1 MASNA
6 AIHRVELNIA
16 DMDRHYYADH
26 TLTIARHPSETEERM
41 MVRLLAYALWSHER
55 LEFGRG
61 IATLEDADLWQRD
74 LTGRIERWIDVGL
87 PDARRIKQALG
98 QSDEVAVLAFGGRA
112 VDLWWKDVV
121 GELPKGRALSVL
133 EVMPE
138 TTEAMAGLCQ
148 RTMSVQFMVQEGER
162 WLALGD
168 ERFVVPLRWRLGE
181 GATA

>member
-6 AIHRVELNIA
+6 AIHRVELNVA

-26 TLTIARHPSETEERM
+26 ALTVARHPSETEERM

-61 IATLEDADLWQRD
+61 LGVAEEPDLWQRD

-87 PDARRIKQALG
+87 PDARRIKQAIG
-98 QSDEVAVLAFGGRA
+98 QSDDVVVLAFGGRA
-112 VDLWWKDVV
+112 VELWWKEVQ
-121 GELPKGRALSVL
+121 GELPKNRALTVV
-133 EVMPE
+133 EVSPE
-138 TTEAMAGLCQ
+138 TTEAMARLCQ
-148 RTMSVQFMVQEGER
+148 RTMNIQFMVQEGER

-168 ERFVVPLRWRLGE
+168 ERFLVPLSYRLGTP
-181 GATA
+181 AAV

>member
-26 TLTIARHPSETEERM
+26 ALTIARHPSETEERT

-61 IATLEDADLWQRD
+61 LGEVQDADLWQRD

-87 PDARRIKQALG
+87 PDARRIKQACG
-98 QSDEVAVLAFGGRA
+98 QSDEVVVLAYGGRS
-112 VDLWWKDVV
+112 VDLWWKDTQ
-121 GELPKGRALSVL
+121 GELPKGRALTVA
-133 EVMPE
+133 VVAPE
-138 TTEAMAGLCQ
+138 TTNAMTRLCQ
-148 RTMSVQFMVQEGER
+148 RTMAVQYMLQDGER
-162 WLALGD
+162 WLTIGE
-168 ERFVVPLRWRLGE
+168 ERFAFEIAYLLG
-181 GATA
+181 APTSA